1 MKGENNRR
9 VTVSS
14 QSVKALR
21 IQILTV
27 SGLQLISLCEENGH
41 RWRPREDTCNLVT
54 GRNELGLVEGADAAS
69 TKIQKTVEIGKR
81 RRNNGRGSRKTS
93 SRSIRGKVC

>member
-21 IQILTV
+21 NSNSKV
-27 SGLQLISLCEENGH
+27 SGSQLVSLCEDNGH
-41 RWRPREDTCNLVT
+41 RWGPREDTCNLVT
-54 GRNELGLVEGADAAS
+54 GRNELGLVEGANAAPA
-69 TKIQKTVEIGKR
+69 KIQKIVEFGER
-81 RRNNGRGSRKTS
+81 RGTDGGRSRKTS

>member
-1 MKGENNRR
+1 MERNNRK
-9 VTVSS
+9 VTVSG

-27 SGLQLISLCEENGH
+27 SGLQLVSLCEENGH

-54 GRNELGLVEGADAAS
+54 GRSELGLVEGADAAP
-69 TKIQKTVEIGKR
+69 TKIQKTVEVSER
-81 RRNNGRGSRKTS
+81 RGSNGGGSRETS